1 MSNSAASIVVTVDE
15 WDPKDITFGI
25 PKVNDRGGKAIAMTR
40 PKVKRALHVSTPEM
54 TTWGISDWTDE
65 KTGESNGAFKM
76 SLSFPSAEYKRKETD
91 DFLSKLVEFE
101 SFVIDKAVENSEL
114 WFGEDLPRDVVKHSF
129 FPFIKYSKDK
139 VTKKIDPSKGP
150 TISPKVT
157 CYSDK
162 WGIEIYDANRKMLF
176 NPNEASMLTPMDFVP
191 KKSKVACLLQCGG
204 IWIGGKGWGV
214 TWKVNQCV
222 VKPSQVISVFGE
234 CRIPDEVC
242 KSINNQDTKASDAD
256 VADDDDEVSPPPPP
270 STHVDDSDDE
280 AEPEAVVAAPVKKVV
295 KKAAPA
301 PVAEAAEPEPVV
313 EVAEAPKK
321 KVVKK
326 KV

>member
-15 WDPKDITFGI
+15 WDPMNIAFGI
-25 PKVNDRGGKAIAMTR
+25 PKVNDRGGKAISMTR
-40 PKVKRALHVSTPEM
+40 PDVKRALHVSSPEM

-76 SLSFPSAEYKRKETD
+76 SLSFPSAEYKTKATD
-91 DFLSKLVEFE
+91 TFLSKLIAFE

-114 WFGEDLPRDVVKHSF
+114 WFGEELPRDVVKHSF

-139 VTKKIDPSKGP
+139 VTKKVDPSKGP

-242 KSINNQDTKASDAD
+242 KSINNQDAKSSDA
-256 VADDDDEVSPPPPP
+256 AEEDDEEEVPPAP

-280 AEPEAVVAAPVKKVV
+280 VEAAPVVAAPVKKVV

-301 PVAEAAEPEPVV
+301 PVAEVAEPEP
-313 EVAEAPKK
+313 EPEAVAEAPKK

>member
-1 MSNSAASIVVTVDE
+1 
-15 WDPKDITFGI
+15 
-25 PKVNDRGGKAIAMTR
+25 
-40 PKVKRALHVSTPEM
+40 
-54 TTWGISDWTDE
+54 
-65 KTGESNGAFKM
+65 
-76 SLSFPSAEYKRKETD
+76 
-91 DFLSKLVEFE
+91 
-101 SFVIDKAVENSEL
+101 
-114 WFGEDLPRDVVKHSF
+114 
-129 FPFIKYSKDK
+129 
-139 VTKKIDPSKGP
+139 
-150 TISPKVT
+150 
-157 CYSDK
+157 
-162 WGIEIYDANRKMLF
+162 
-176 NPNEASMLTPMDFVP
+176 MLTPMDFVP

-256 VADDDDEVSPPPPP
+256 VVDDDEEVSPPPP
-270 STHVDDSDDE
+270 STHVDDSDEE
-280 AEPEAVVAAPVKKVV
+280 AEPAAVVAAPVKKVV

-301 PVAEAAEPEPVV
+301 PIAEATEPEPVA